1 MTRLYRAFA
10 CFCLFS
16 LLAYAVSAQDTS
28 IAFGPSVPGGSVSRK
43 RFNPCCS
50 RRSLNPW
57 GLVRPVRDSS
67 AFQGWRMEP
76 AGDMQQFYDMT
87 YKRGTPSVIVDF
99 GRHVTGYFFFRC
111 IPTVGRTPQPV
122 SGSLSAR
129 CLPNSPLSFDPY
141 PGGLSRGGCR
151 TRS

>member
-1 MTRLYRAFA
+1 MLQQT
-10 CFCLFS
+10 
-16 LLAYAVSAQDTS
+16 VVE
-28 IAFGPSVPGGSVSRK
+28 PV
-43 RFNPCCS
+43 
-50 RRSLNPW
+50 

-99 GRHVTGYFFFRC
+99 GRHVTGYFSFSLHTDGWSDAR
-111 IPTVGRTPQPV
+111 PV

-129 CLPNSPLSFDPY
+129 CLPNSPL
-141 PGGLSRGGCR
+141 
-151 TRS
+151 RSIRIPED